1 MAYMSQASLWWGLA
15 GAAIIVQLL
24 TGTFHFLVLAAALAA
39 GAVTAQLGGT
49 FVLQILAAAVVG
61 GGAVVV
67 WYLARRGRPA
77 ELPAAA
83 NRDVNMDIGE
93 TVQIDMWNTDGT
105 ANTFYRGANWT
116 VIHRPGETPS
126 AGPHRVVEMIGS
138 RLLVDKI

>member
-1 MAYMSQASLWWGLA
+1 MTYMSQASLWWGLA

-24 TGTFHFLVLAAALAA
+24 TGTFHFLMLAAALAA
-39 GAVTAQLGGT
+39 GAVTAQFGGT
-49 FVLQILAAAVVG
+49 FVMQILAAALVG

-93 TVQIDMWNTDGT
+93 TVHIDAWNTDGT
-105 ANTFYRGANWT
+105 ANTFYRGANWA
-116 VIHRPGETPS
+116 VIHRPGETPTP
-126 AGPHRVVEMIGS
+126 GPHRVAEVIGS